1 MAKYIIED
9 ATIRLEVGIYSS
21 QPVLMTARLHDD
33 GERRPSRDRDAFSSA
48 LVALRTRLRRGD
60 YVLGE
65 PLIIKNLSQAL
76 GLSTTPIREALA
88 RLSGEGLVEERRGSG
103 YFAPP
108 LGVTELSEL
117 YHAHETLVLS
127 VLGIQPLEPAAP
139 SWSNESPHPGPSD
152 GPAELVLTERLFD
165 AIIRQTGNRVVFDAY
180 RRVADRLA
188 PARLVEG
195 RALQGV
201 DQEVRQLQRQVDEGA
216 RRLDGE
222 VRQYHR
228 RRIRHTQDIVRL
240 IRLHAE
246 ERYSTNIG

>member
-1 MAKYIIED
+1 
-9 ATIRLEVGIYSS
+9 
-21 QPVLMTARLHDD
+21 MTARLHDD
-33 GERRPSRDRDAFSSA
+33 GERRPRRDRDAFSSA

-117 YHAHETLVLS
+117 YHDHETLVLS
-127 VLGIQPLEPAAP
+127 VLGTQPLEPAAP
-139 SWSNESPHPGPSD
+139 SWSDESPHSGASD

-195 RALQGV
+195 RALQPGPFRTRRMPSPDSGCGLRSCSAQTAETKASV
-201 DQEVRQLQRQVDEGA
+201 SPLSKTPLTATLCRVGSSRVTR
-216 RRLDGE
+216 RRL
-222 VRQYHR
+222 
-228 RRIRHTQDIVRL
+228 
-240 IRLHAE
+240 
-246 ERYSTNIG
+246 